1 MLIVSFNVL
10 LTSTSWRTPP
20 STPSGGA
27 LSSLGKEPRL
37 RNRRRYRRRWATSTP
52 FRGSHILATSTLC
65 LATPRTSSDF
75 PACSAF
81 PRLRP
86 FVRHTVS
93 RSLPLCSPLSLH
105 SPPVPHSFT
114 FTSSFFLS
122 HHVTLPWLLTPS
134 ALPCPSLVLT
144 LALSIKVSARRGYDS
159 ALWLSLGLDNPAQD
173 LPQPS
178 LGHVYHFRSTPPST
192 PLFSSTLL
200 GPRAFGASPRRGSI
214 YILTMKSLGM

>member
-1 MLIVSFNVL
+1 MGHFPHWVNSHGSATDDATEDV
-10 LTSTSWRTPP
+10 
-20 STPSGGA
+20 G
-27 LSSLGKEPRL
+27 RL
-37 RNRRRYRRRWATSTP
+37 RPP
-52 FRGSHILATSTLC
+52 FGDHTDLPPQLC
-65 LATPRTSSDF
+65 AWPTPRTSSDF

-93 RSLPLCSPLSLH
+93 RSLPLCSPLSSH

-122 HHVTLPWLLTPS
+122 HHATLPWLLTPS

-144 LALSIKVSARRGYDS
+144 LALSIKVSARRRSYS
-159 ALWLSLGLDNPAQD
+159 ALWLLLGLDYPAQD

-192 PLFSSTLL
+192 PLFSSILL

-214 YILTMKSLGM
+214 YILTMRSLGM